1 MKRFVPT
8 LLLGVVAFLGGYAT
22 SELTKVS
29 AQAQPSAAQ
38 AQNPAAQAPRKPL
51 RSVAT
56 GQATFFSSDD
66 LKAIYQR
73 PKEERYNVLLAGAPQ
88 YRLNISHHPYYDT
101 PKMMAASKTMSHWD
115 DGEMHEDNTQLYIIM
130 EGTGA
135 VTVGGTAV
143 TERTT
148 TPGEHGGAPIEG
160 GTAYKVKPGDWVLIP
175 PNTWHQVQPDP
186 GGITYGLVHIHTRT
200 NIP

>member
-1 MKRFVPT
+1 VKRFVPT

-29 AQAQPSAAQ
+29 AQEQAAGS
-38 AQNPAAQAPRKPL
+38 PGPRKPL

-56 GQATFFSSDD
+56 GQATFFSTDD

-73 PKEERYNVLLAGAPQ
+73 PKDERYNVLLVGEPQ
-88 YRLNISHHPYYDT
+88 YRLNISHHPYYDP
-101 PKMMAASKTMSHWD
+101 PKMMAASKTTSHWD

-135 VTVGGTAV
+135 RLQGNTVARRLRAAQ
-143 TERTT
+143 RT
-148 TPGEHGGAPIEG
+148 
-160 GTAYKVKPGDWVLIP
+160 K
-175 PNTWHQVQPDP
+175 
-186 GGITYGLVHIHTRT
+186 
-200 NIP
+200 

>member
-1 MKRFVPT
+1 MQRFVPT

-22 SELTKVS
+22 SALTKVS

-38 AQNPAAQAPRKPL
+38 TQNPPAQAPRKPL
-51 RSVAT
+51 RSVVT
-56 GQATFFSSDD
+56 GQATFFSGDD

-73 PKEERYNVLLAGAPQ
+73 PKEERYNVLLAGSPQ
-88 YRLNISHHPYYDT
+88 YRLNISHHPYYDP
-101 PKMMAASKTMSHWD
+101 PKMMAASKTTSHWD
-115 DGEMHEDNTQLYIIM
+115 DGEMHEDNTQLYIIL

>member
-38 AQNPAAQAPRKPL
+38 TQNPAAQAPRKPL

-88 YRLNISHHPYYDT
+88 YRLNISHHPYYDP

-130 EGTGA
+130 EGTG
-135 VTVGGTAV
+135 
-143 TERTT
+143 R
-148 TPGEHGGAPIEG
+148 
-160 GTAYKVKPGDWVLIP
+160 GDSGR
-175 PNTWHQVQPDP
+175 D
-186 GGITYGLVHIHTRT
+186 GR
-200 NIP
+200 